1 MGKAYCTTVTITTF
15 ILLSKLEIENEIIR
29 LLNQGK
35 TYREISKI
43 LHVSP
48 TQISAVRKKY
58 EGTNTESSFQTKAYR
73 MFLKGKR
80 PIQVAIALGIGD
92 EQTTK
97 LWKEYLELTG
107 HYRLVK
113 IGEELKEN
121 LQRFLNIYNRIKK
134 KGLTLEEIEE
144 GIKRTKFEAMIDD
157 ELARKEKLSNEL
169 DEQIKEQKN
178 TITNLKLEVQTLGI
192 VKMIASKIVE
202 QLTREKKRLEILSP
216 YYAPRLPEN
225 YAPRLPENRYFIPI
239 PWKPI

>member
-1 MGKAYCTTVTITTF
+1 M
-15 ILLSKLEIENEIIR
+15 LSKLEIEKEIIR
-29 LLNQGK
+29 LLNEGK

-58 EGTNTESSFQTKAYR
+58 EGTNNEPSIQTKAYK

-80 PIQVAIALGIGD
+80 PIEVAIALGIGD

-107 HYRLVK
+107 HYRLLK

-121 LQRFLNIYNRIKK
+121 LQRFLNIYNGIKK

-144 GIKRTKFEAMIDD
+144 GIKRTKFEA
-157 ELARKEKLSNEL
+157 
-169 DEQIKEQKN
+169 
-178 TITNLKLEVQTLGI
+178 T
-192 VKMIASKIVE
+192 
-202 QLTREKKRLEILSP
+202 
-216 YYAPRLPEN
+216 
-225 YAPRLPENRYFIPI
+225 
-239 PWKPI
+239 

>member
-1 MGKAYCTTVTITTF
+1 M
-15 ILLSKLEIENEIIR
+15 EIENEIIR
-29 LLNQGK
+29 LLQEGK

-58 EGTNTESSFQTKAYR
+58 EGSTNEPSIQTRAYQ
-73 MFLKGKR
+73 MYLEEKR
-80 PIQVAIALGIGD
+80 PIDVAIALGIGD

-97 LWKEYLELTG
+97 MWKEYLELTG
-107 HYRLVK
+107 HYKLLK

-144 GIKRTKFEAMIDD
+144 GIKRTKFEVIIDN
-157 ELARKEKLSNEL
+157 ELVRKEKLSNEL

-178 TITNLKLEVQTLGI
+178 TIASLKLDIQVLGI
-192 VKMIASKIVE
+192 VKMIASKVVE
-202 QLTREKKRLEILSP
+202 NLAREKRRLDLFLP
-216 YYAPRLPEN
+216 YYGPRYN
-225 YAPRLPENRYFIPI
+225 Y
-239 PWKPI
+239 

>member
-1 MGKAYCTTVTITTF
+1 MLNKRELY
-15 ILLSKLEIENEIIR
+15 NEIIR
-29 LLNQGK
+29 LRQEGK

-48 TQISAVRKKY
+48 SQISAALKEF
-58 EGTNTESSFQTKAYR
+58 EGTNIEPGIQTKAYR

-80 PIQVAIALGIGD
+80 PIDVAIALGIGD

-97 LWKEYLELTG
+97 LWKEYLELSG
-107 HYRLVK
+107 HYRLLK

-144 GIKRTKFEAMIDD
+144 GIKRTKFEALVDN
-157 ELARKEKLSNEL
+157 ELVRKEKLSNEL

-178 TITNLKLEVQTLGI
+178 IIANLKLEVQTLGI
-192 VKMIASKIVE
+192 VKMIVSKVIENVA
-202 QLTREKKRLEILSP
+202 REKKRLEFLSP
-216 YYAPRLPEN
+216 YYAPRFGPQV
-225 YAPRLPENRYFIPI
+225 NRYFIPI
-239 PWKPI
+239 SWKPI

>member
-1 MGKAYCTTVTITTF
+1 M
-15 ILLSKLEIENEIIR
+15 LSKLEIEKEIIR
-29 LLNQGK
+29 LLNEGK

-58 EGTNTESSFQTKAYR
+58 EGTNTEPSFQTKAYK

-80 PIQVAIALGIGD
+80 PIDVAIALGIGD

-97 LWKEYLELTG
+97 LWKEFLELSG
-107 HYRLVK
+107 HYRLLK
-113 IGEELKEN
+113 IGEELKDN
-121 LQRFLNIYNRIKK
+121 LQRFFNIYNGIKK
-134 KGLTLEEIEE
+134 KGLSLENIEEEIE
-144 GIKRTKFEAMIDD
+144 RTKFEAVIDN

-178 TITNLKLEVQTLGI
+178 TIANLKLEVQTLGI

-202 QLTREKKRLEILSP
+202 NLARERKRLEFFSP
-216 YYAPRLPEN
+216 YYARFGPQV
-225 YAPRLPENRYFIPI
+225 NRYFIPI